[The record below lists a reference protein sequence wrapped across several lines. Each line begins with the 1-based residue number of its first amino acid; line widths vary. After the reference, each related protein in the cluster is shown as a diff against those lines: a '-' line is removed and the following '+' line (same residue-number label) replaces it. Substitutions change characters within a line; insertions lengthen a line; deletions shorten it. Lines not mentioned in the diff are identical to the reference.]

1 MATLVREVISFMWLY
16 IIYQSLLIQVYVKK
30 KNIYIYIYIYRERER
45 ERERERNTE
54 KNRLYVPLYHSSWGM
69 GMDVTSCYIKHI

>member
-30 KNIYIYIYIYRERER
+30 KYIYIYIYIERERER
-45 ERERERNTE
+45 EREREIQKKIVYMFHCTI
-54 KNRLYVPLYHSSWGM
+54 LLGAWVWM
-69 GMDVTSCYIKHI
+69 